1 MKMITINED
10 TFEIEVKETL
20 SFDGDV
26 IDVLN
31 EIKGD
36 VKYRFENNMFDEDEI
51 ENVKKLL
58 FGEISDENKIEILKD
73 IEFEYVYRC
82 HHAGEDD
89 ISIFDVEVI
98 KSAVKSWIEEKF
110 NFLV

>member
-1 MKMITINED
+1 MITINKD

-31 EIKGD
+31 EIKDD
-36 VKYRFENNMFDEDEI
+36 VKYRFENDLIDEDEI
-51 ENVKKLL
+51 ESVKKFL
-58 FGEISDENKIEILKD
+58 FSEIGNEEKIEILKD

-82 HHAGEDD
+82 HHAGEDA

-98 KSAVKSWIEEKF
+98 ESAVKSWIEEKF

>member
-1 MKMITINED
+1 MITINKD

-26 IDVLN
+26 VDVLN
-31 EIKGD
+31 EIKDD
-36 VKYRFENNMFDEDEI
+36 VKYRFENDLIDEDDI
-51 ENVKKLL
+51 ESVKKFL
-58 FGEISDENKIEILKD
+58 FGEIGNEEKIEILKD

-89 ISIFDVEVI
+89 ISIFDTEVI
-98 KSAVKSWIEEKF
+98 ESAVKSWIEEKF
-110 NFLV
+110 YFLV